1 MNNLNALIDE
11 GRLLL
16 AEVTKM
22 EDNTT
27 LRGELIS
34 KIKSLH
40 TRGRF
45 YLKKSDKIVFKE
57 YSELFSKT
65 YSSESWI
72 GWNTYIRTELEKCV
86 GIFLAINDL
95 NPEDVID
102 KTLNKIFI
110 SHGSFSPHFYKI
122 ESFIKAL
129 GLLPVYDVN
138 EPTQGKTVNTHVKDL
153 MDNSDFYIILAT
165 KETTRDKQ
173 NLPNHNVIIEY
184 DRLIQAN
191 QSNIIVLIEED
202 CKMPSMLQDVIY
214 INFNSN
220 TLDSAFIR
228 IATELNKSGLIN

>member
-45 YLKKSDKIVFKE
+45 YLKKIDKIVFKE